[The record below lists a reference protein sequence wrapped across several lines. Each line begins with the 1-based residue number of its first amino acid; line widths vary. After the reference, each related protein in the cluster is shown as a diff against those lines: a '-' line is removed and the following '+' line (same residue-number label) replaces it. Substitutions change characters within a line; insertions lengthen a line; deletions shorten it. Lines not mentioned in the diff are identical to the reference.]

1 MAQTP
6 PGRFTAPPQRAKAA
20 PQRPASTPAKAPAPT
35 ATVPPADTAA
45 TRPSKHVFPP
55 PPKVAVGQAI
65 RTQAAPATA
74 DEAGKVIASTS
85 FFGRTSQGRRFAFIL
100 DMSGSMQ
107 GQRWARCTRELGAA
121 LAALPPTAEFVLVL
135 FSQGLLEPPGGG
147 GWTPALP
154 ERVATTLAWVDT
166 VQPAGGTYPQPAF
179 KRVFSLGARP
189 DVVYFLTD
197 GELSGFTPRDCAR
210 MRRRKGGLLHW
221 LFSKPDPDA
230 RETVINTVALGN
242 DIDSAALQSMAAEA
256 GGAFVQ
262 VP

>member
-1 MAQTP
+1 M
-6 PGRFTAPPQRAKAA
+6 
-20 PQRPASTPAKAPAPT
+20 
-35 ATVPPADTAA
+35 
-45 TRPSKHVFPP
+45 
-55 PPKVAVGQAI
+55 
-65 RTQAAPATA
+65 
-74 DEAGKVIASTS
+74 IANTS
-85 FFGRTSQGRRFAFIL
+85 FFGQTAQGQRFAFIL

-135 FSQGLLEPPGGG
+135 FSQGLLEPPGAG
-147 GWTPALP
+147 GWIPALP
-154 ERVATTLAWVDT
+154 ERVASTLAWIDT
-166 VQPAGGTYPQPAF
+166 IKPAGGTYPKPAF
-179 KRVFSLGARP
+179 ERVFSLGARP
-189 DVVYFLTD
+189 DVIYFLTD

-210 MRRRKGGLLHW
+210 IRKRKGGLLHW